1 MDIGVQIFW
10 LFVLAIPIAA
20 ISWTF
25 THEEVFREVHTYLE
39 NESRGDR
46 PLFQRKIFYLL
57 ACEFCLS
64 HWVTILVLIVA
75 RFRLLIDDWRG
86 YGIAFFSLAWV
97 ANHYMSF
104 FARLRLDVK
113 RERVEIAMTETGKRI
128 QDESAP
134 Q

>member
-25 THEEVFREVHTYLE
+25 THEEIFREVHTYLE

-46 PLFQRKIFYLL
+46 PLLQRKIFYLF

-64 HWVTILVLIVA
+64 HWVTILVLVVT

-104 FARLRLDVK
+104 FARLRLDMK
-113 RERVEIAMTETGKRI
+113 RERVEIAMAETEQRK
-128 QDESAP
+128 
-134 Q
+134 